1 MFLFY
6 QPSAL
11 RCCIYLHTRFRRSC
25 CWPRLT
31 LLSAGLATRR
41 SRLDEQ
47 DEQRT
52 GDITTPR
59 RKVRPA
65 QVSLGV
71 LPSPLFFSSSFWL
84 QVFFSFYSLAPA
96 PDLVT
101 ANKVESCATTE
112 ETTPNLPRLSLSP
125 QMKSLSIDSQGAAAI
140 PPPSYLNIFLLQ
152 KH

>member
-1 MFLFY
+1 MN
-6 QPSAL
+6 
-11 RCCIYLHTRFRRSC
+11 
-25 CWPRLT
+25 
-31 LLSAGLATRR
+31 
-41 SRLDEQ
+41 
-47 DEQRT
+47 
-52 GDITTPR
+52 
-59 RKVRPA
+59 KMNNA
-65 QVSLGV
+65 QVT
-71 LPSPLFFSSSFWL
+71 LPRQDVRCGRHKFPLASYLRLFFFPL
-84 QVFFSFYSLAPA
+84 LFGFKFFFSFYSLAPA